1 MKKTSASK
9 KKWLEK
15 HGKWV
20 TFVHR
25 DKMRRTSPP
34 GTRRRFALAPTCA
47 SIPVTT
53 LPVDCTGNATVSCPM
68 DGNDKLGDCGPVMC
82 QHTDD
87 IRTFGQGKPGFVQC
101 TTNLQAL
108 EDQYEQV
115 SGGDNGTTEDML
127 VGSGGIWTTGLAGDP
142 TAVIVDHLDFDV
154 TNAALTQYL
163 IDQFYDVCMAW
174 SVPDAFLQQFQLGAS
189 FLTAMTPD
197 PEAIALAG
205 AVAAQ
210 HRVAV
215 LTNNCCLLADHI
227 HYLCPPVAR
236 VFGAQVYASA
246 SFGAAKPSPDLYRRC
261 VAHLGVAPAEAFF
274 IDDVEANVTGA
285 IEAGLRA
292 YRFTGNEALA
302 RELAYHRLL

>member
-197 PEAIALAG
+197 PENGHFTPLSDVDANGTYRLFTWGAWCWVSPAFIASVDPESFATFSPLQFSKATGYDSHGRHVSDQAAAWVAIGGDASK
-205 AVAAQ
+205 VATVVAQ
-210 HRVAV
+210 FPAK
-215 LTNNCCLLADHI
+215 
-227 HYLCPPVAR
+227 
-236 VFGAQVYASA
+236 
-246 SFGAAKPSPDLYRRC
+246 AA
-261 VAHLGVAPAEAFF
+261 
-274 IDDVEANVTGA
+274 
-285 IEAGLRA
+285 
-292 YRFTGNEALA
+292 
-302 RELAYHRLL
+302 

>member
-1 MKKTSASK
+1 VKKTSASK

-15 HGKWV
+15 HGKWA

-101 TTNLQAL
+101 ATNLQAL

-154 TNAALTQYL
+154 TNVALTQYL
-163 IDQFYDVCMAW
+163 VDQFYDVCIAW

-197 PEAIALAG
+197 PENGHFTPLSDIDANGNYRLFTWGAWCWVSPSFVASVDPECFATFSPLQFSKATGYDSHGRHVSDQAAAWVAIG
-205 AVAAQ
+205 GDPSKVATVVAQ
-210 HRVAV
+210 FPAK
-215 LTNNCCLLADHI
+215 
-227 HYLCPPVAR
+227 
-236 VFGAQVYASA
+236 
-246 SFGAAKPSPDLYRRC
+246 AA
-261 VAHLGVAPAEAFF
+261 
-274 IDDVEANVTGA
+274 
-285 IEAGLRA
+285 
-292 YRFTGNEALA
+292 
-302 RELAYHRLL
+302 